1 MVALKNGEG
10 NYVSWKC
17 IAGILVSII
26 LAVVG
31 VLYADTKADIN
42 KANDRIEK
50 KVDIEQYRVD
60 VKRFDDKLDKLI
72 NMHIKE

>member
-1 MVALKNGEG
+1 MRNGEG
-10 NYVSWKC
+10 KYVSWKC

-42 KANDRIEK
+42 KANEKIEK
-50 KVDIEQYRVD
+50 KVDVEQYRID
-60 VKRFDDKLDKLI
+60 VAEIKGDLKILVNEKR
-72 NMHIKE
+72 NCQR